1 MATLT
6 LADRSLAYQQRSANL
21 ENKTKPGVVFLGGFA
36 SDMTGT
42 KALFLDEKC
51 AQAGYA
57 FLRFD
62 YRGHGK
68 SSDSFENGCIGD
80 WFDDALK
87 AFDALTE
94 GPQIVA
100 GSSMGGW
107 IGLLL
112 ARTRPEKVRAFIGI
126 APAPDF
132 TEDLILPRLT
142 DEQKKELAQTGKTYE
157 PGEVRE
163 PRVPVTQRLLDEG
176 KNHLLL
182 REPLPY
188 NGPVRILQGQKDT
201 SVPWQHAIKIARTL
215 TSENVQVILI
225 KDGDHSLSRPQD
237 LEILWREVQGIVES

>member
-6 LADRSLAYQQRSANL
+6 LADRSLAYQQRSASP
-21 ENKTKPGVVFLGGFA
+21 ENKDKPGVVFLGGFA

-42 KALFLDEKC
+42 KALFLDERC
-51 AQAGYA
+51 GQAGYA

-62 YRGHGK
+62 YRGHGE
-68 SSDSFENGCIGD
+68 SSDSFQKGCIGD

-87 AFDALTE
+87 AFDALTN
-94 GPQIVA
+94 GPQIVV

-112 ARTRPEKVRAFIGI
+112 ARARPARVKAFIGI

-157 PGEVRE
+157 ADE
-163 PRVPVTQRLLDEG
+163 PPERRVPITQKLLDEG

-188 NGPVRILQGQKDT
+188 NGPVRILQGQKDI

-215 TSENVQVILI
+215 TSEDAQITLI

-237 LEILWREVQGIVES
+237 LEILWREVQGSVES